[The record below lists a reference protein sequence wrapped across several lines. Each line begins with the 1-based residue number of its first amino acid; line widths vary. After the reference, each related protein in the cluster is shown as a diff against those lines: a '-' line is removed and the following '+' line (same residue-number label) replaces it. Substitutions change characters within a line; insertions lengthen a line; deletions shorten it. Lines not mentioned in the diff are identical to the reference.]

1 MPAVQ
6 QTVWE
11 AKPHTLAKIVILKN
25 YLQAWFRIL
34 GGSSRNEKL
43 LFVDGFAGPGR
54 YACGAEGSPIA
65 SLKAANNALFSMGS
79 TFLADHI
86 HCVFIE
92 KDASRFAEL
101 SKSVAAVSL
110 HAKLRVEQHHC
121 EFVDGIAQMEVS
133 NPSIFRS
140 KAPTLVFADPFGLG
154 ISFSTLANCMK
165 GASSE
170 LLINLDT
177 DGIARIFLA
186 RSNNNRA
193 SQLTDLF
200 GDTTWQNE
208 FETGGDL
215 KKLTVQILALY
226 KKRLLSVPGVKF
238 VWSFAMRGKHD
249 SINYHLVFATKHPL
263 GQQKMKEAMR
273 TIDKSG
279 SYSFSDAHTD
289 QHVLFGDSDDNFYA
303 ERLSREYGEK
313 VATMEEVTLFALNE
327 TPFLNAKRM
336 LAYLEKEERI
346 KVKVAANYDRRRGT
360 FPDDKIES
368 ITFGNFGAVTKQS
381 QLL

>member
-6 QTVWE
+6 ETVWE
-11 AKPHTLAKIVILKN
+11 ATPHTLAKIVILKN

-34 GGSSRNEKL
+34 GGSGRNESL

-79 TFLADHI
+79 TFSADHI

-92 KDASRFAEL
+92 KDADRFAEL

-121 EFVDGIAQMEVS
+121 EFVDGIAKMESS

-170 LLINLDT
+170 LLINLDV

-186 RSNNNRA
+186 RSNNNRE

-200 GDTTWQNE
+200 GDSSWKNE
-208 FETGGDL
+208 FDTGGDL
-215 KKLTVQILALY
+215 KKITVQILSLY

-249 SINYHLVFATKHPL
+249 SINYHLVFATKHPR

-279 SYSFSDAHTD
+279 SYSFSDAHSD
-289 QHVLFGDSDDNFYA
+289 QHVLFGDSDETFYA
-303 ERLSREYGEK
+303 ERLFQAYTGK
-313 VATMEEVTLFALNE
+313 VATMDEIAVFALNE
-327 TPFLNAKRM
+327 TPFMNAKRM
-336 LAYLEKEERI
+336 LAHLESENRI
-346 KVKVAANYDRRRGT
+346 QVKAANNYERRRGT
-360 FPDDKIES
+360 FPDDKVES
-368 ITFGNFGAVTKQS
+368 IAFGNFGALLKQP